1 MDGKL
6 LRKLTF
12 ILCSLLL
19 LIQTSCR
26 YRPRG
31 GRNNASSSIRKEY
44 QESVNKKEKQQEETK
59 QKNQSNIIPME
70 YANGV
75 YYLKVE
81 VNDIPMKFIF
91 DTGAS
96 IISISQ
102 AEAIFLYKQGTLTDE
117 DFMGNV
123 SFQDANG
130 DVSENTIARLRKV
143 KVGNFV
149 LHNVEASI
157 VPNQR
162 APLLLGQSALK
173 QFGKISIDNSKHQ
186 LILE

>member
-6 LRKLTF
+6 LKKLTF
-12 ILCSLLL
+12 ILCSILLL
-19 LIQTSCR
+19 FHTSCK
-26 YRPRG
+26 YRPHGRE
-31 GRNNASSSIRKEY
+31 RNNTSTSVRKEY
-44 QESVNKKEKQQEETK
+44 REGTDRVEQEIKSKKNRK
-59 QKNQSNIIPME
+59 NIIPME
-70 YANGV
+70 YINGV

-102 AEAIFLYKQGTLTDE
+102 AEAVFLYKQGTLTDE
-117 DFMGNV
+117 DFVGSV

-130 DVSENTIARLRKV
+130 DISEGTIARLRKV
-143 KVGNFV
+143 KVGDFI
-149 LHNVEASI
+149 LYEVEASI

-162 APLLLGQSALK
+162 APLLFGQSALK
-173 QFGKISIDNSKHQ
+173 QFGRISIDNNKHQ

>member
-1 MDGKL
+1 
-6 LRKLTF
+6 
-12 ILCSLLL
+12 
-19 LIQTSCR
+19 
-26 YRPRG
+26 
-31 GRNNASSSIRKEY
+31 
-44 QESVNKKEKQQEETK
+44 
-59 QKNQSNIIPME
+59 ME
-70 YANGV
+70 YVNGV

-102 AEAIFLYKQGTLTDE
+102 AEAVFLYKQGTLTDE
-117 DFMGNV
+117 DFVGSV

-130 DVSENTIARLRKV
+130 DVSEGTIARLRKV

-149 LHNVEASI
+149 LHDVEASI

-162 APLLLGQSALK
+162 APLLFGQSALK
-173 QFGKISIDNSKHQ
+173 QFGRISIDNNKHQ

>member
-6 LRKLTF
+6 LKKLTF
-12 ILCSLLL
+12 VLCSLL
-19 LIQTSCR
+19 LIQTSCQ

-31 GRNNASSSIRKEY
+31 GERKVVSIYVGKEH
-44 QESVNKKEKQQEETK
+44 QEETDK
-59 QKNQSNIIPME
+59 EEQKVKRQRNGKNVIPME
-70 YANGV
+70 YVNGV
-75 YYLKVE
+75 YYLKIE
-81 VNDIPMKFIF
+81 VNNIPMRFIF

-102 AEAIFLYKQGTLTDE
+102 AEAVFLYKQGTLTDE
-117 DFMGNV
+117 DFVENI

-130 DVSENTIARLRKV
+130 NVSEGTMVRLRKV

-149 LHNVEASI
+149 LHDVEASV

-173 QFGKISIDNSKHQ
+173 QFGRISIDNNKHQ

>member
-1 MDGKL
+1 MMDGKS

-12 ILCSLLL
+12 VLCSLLL
-19 LIQTSCR
+19 LAQTSCR

-31 GRNNASSSIRKEY
+31 RERADTPISSIQADRRE
-44 QESVNKKEKQQEETK
+44 EIPKK
-59 QKNQSNIIPME
+59 NIIPME
-70 YANGV
+70 YVNGV

-102 AEAIFLYKQGTLTDE
+102 AEAAFLYKQGTLTDE
-117 DFMGNV
+117 DFIGNS

-130 DVSENTIARLRKV
+130 NVSEGTIARLRKV
-143 KVGNFV
+143 KVGNII
-149 LHNVEASI
+149 LQDVEASI

-162 APLLLGQSALK
+162 APLLFGQSALK
-173 QFGKISIDNSKHQ
+173 KFGRISIDNTKHQ

>member
-6 LRKLTF
+6 LRRLTF
-12 ILCSLLL
+12 VLCSLLL
-19 LIQTSCR
+19 LAHTSCR

-31 GRNNASSSIRKEY
+31 GGKKDTSTSVRKGYRE
-44 QESVNKKEKQQEETK
+44 EADKEEREDKKQMNG
-59 QKNQSNIIPME
+59 KNVIPME
-70 YANGV
+70 YVNGV

-102 AEAIFLYKQGTLTDE
+102 AEAMFLYKQGTLTDE
-117 DFMGNV
+117 DFMGSV

-130 DVSENTIARLRKV
+130 DVSEGTIARLRKV
-143 KVGNFV
+143 KVGSFV
-149 LHNVEASI
+149 LHDVEASI

-162 APLLLGQSALK
+162 APLLFGQSALK
-173 QFGKISIDNSKHQ
+173 QFGRISIDNNKHQ